1 MRSVLVRSGATVAAG
16 AAALMTLLAASPV
29 TTRLDGYQ
37 ITMKMT
43 VEMPATEMPVGMP
56 PGPMNMDM
64 VIKTAD
70 GRLRMEIDFAKF
82 MGTNAGYMAA
92 AGAMLNGTYILL
104 QPDGKML
111 TVMPSMRVAMS
122 ADAGSLLSG
131 GMGAGDVSEKVDTAP
146 GWLKVTDLGAGER
159 VAGYATRRFRA
170 DMKFK
175 TTVDENGLKTTETND
190 SSYEFWITTDRG
202 DVMAALRAFDKATGN
217 SVVGGQKEIS
227 DALMSKLPPNSSVL
241 RAVGHNLTN
250 EGKTSMKMEVTE
262 IKKATFEPAEFEVPP
277 GVQVMDMNAMTGGRG
292 RN

>member
-1 MRSVLVRSGATVAAG
+1 MRSVLVRSGATVALG
-16 AAALMTLLAASPV
+16 AAAVVTLLAASPA
-29 TTRLDGYQ
+29 TTKLDGYQ

-92 AGAMLNGTYILL
+92 AGAMLNGTYVLL
-104 QPDGKML
+104 QPNGKML
-111 TVMPSMRVAMS
+111 TVMPAMGVAMA

-131 GMGAGDVSEKVDTAP
+131 GGLGAGDVSEKVDTAP

-159 VAGYATRRFRA
+159 VAGFATRRFRA

-175 TTVDENGLKTTETND
+175 TTVDDNGLKTTEMND
-190 SSYEFWITTDRG
+190 SSYEIWLTTDRG
-202 DVMAALRAFDKATGN
+202 DVMTALRAFDKATGT

-227 DALMSKLPPNSSVL
+227 DGLMAKLPPNSSVL
-241 RAVGHNLTN
+241 RVVGHNLTN
-250 EGKTSMKMEVTE
+250 EGKTSMRMEVTE
-262 IKKATFEPAEFEVPP
+262 IKKATFEPAEFEVPA
-277 GVQVMDMNAMTGGRG
+277 GVQVMDMSAMGGRG